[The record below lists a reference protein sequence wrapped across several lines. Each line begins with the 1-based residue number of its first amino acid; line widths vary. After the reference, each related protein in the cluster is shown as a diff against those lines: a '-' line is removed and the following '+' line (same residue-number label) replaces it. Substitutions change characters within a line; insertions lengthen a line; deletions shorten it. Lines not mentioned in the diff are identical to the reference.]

1 MGSQPLVYNH
11 PRLLC
16 DTNIR
21 KSNAQHSVSNA
32 VFTQTFSSWLHW
44 GKRLAGYLNKSPGN
58 ARKARAWQRRA
69 ENVTWLITNLL
80 CDLR

>member
-1 MGSQPLVYNH
+1 MDGRMGSQPLVYNH

-21 KSNAQHSVSNA
+21 KSNVQYSVSNA
-32 VFTQTFSSWLHW
+32 VFTLMFSSCLHW

-58 ARKARAWQRRA
+58 ARRALAMA
-69 ENVTWLITNLL
+69 EKS
-80 CDLR
+80 